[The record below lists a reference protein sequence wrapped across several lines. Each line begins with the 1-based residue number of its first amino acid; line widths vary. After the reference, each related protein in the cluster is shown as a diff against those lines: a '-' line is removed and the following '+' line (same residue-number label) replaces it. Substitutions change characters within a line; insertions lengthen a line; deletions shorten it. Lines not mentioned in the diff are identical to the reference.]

1 MKKESRTRRPIAID
15 LFAGVGGLSLGF
27 EQAGFDIAAS
37 VEIDPIHCAT
47 HHYNFP
53 NSKAICR
60 SVVDLSGAEIRVSA
74 GIGQIDIDVVCGGA
88 PCQGFSTI
96 GKRALGDPR
105 NRLVFHYCRLV
116 QELRPKYAVFEN
128 VRGLTLGEHKA
139 FLNEIVE
146 ALSDSGYKVHLPYRV
161 LNAAEHGVP
170 QDRKRLF
177 LLAARADCPLPDYP
191 PPGSRTTVAQ
201 AIGDLPDADDFDEL
215 LVSDHV
221 AAKLGRRSAY
231 ARKLRGES
239 VDETDFSYPRIWNPK
254 LLTASTRTAHTELSR
269 RRFRGTANGS
279 IEPVSR
285 FLKLDPDGLCNTL
298 RAGTDSARGAFTS
311 PRPIHPCSPRVITVR
326 EAARLHSYPDWF
338 RFHATKWHGFRQIGN
353 SVPPLLGRA
362 VAAQLMVALGIAA
375 SKPQSPV
382 QLGSEAELNFTMADA
397 VRRFGLV
404 ASPIANRIRRGDGPG
419 DADSRQVSLDLEEAT
434 IDV

>member
-1 MKKESRTRRPIAID
+1 MKTESRTRRPIAID

-60 SVVDLSGAEIRVSA
+60 SVVDLSGGEIRASA
-74 GIGQIDIDVVCGGA
+74 GIGQTDIDVVCGGA

-96 GKRALGDPR
+96 VKRALGDPR

-128 VRGLTLGEHKA
+128 VRGLTLGAHKS

-146 ALSDSGYKVHLPYRV
+146 ALSVSGYKVHLPYRV

-177 LLAARADCPLPDYP
+177 LMAARADCLLPDYP
-191 PPGSRTTVAQ
+191 LLSARPTVAQ

-215 LVSDHV
+215 LVRDYV
-221 AAKLGRRSAY
+221 AAKLGRRSTY
-231 ARKLRGES
+231 VRRLRGES
-239 VDETDFSYPRIWNPK
+239 VDETDFSHPRVWNPK

-269 RRFRGTANGS
+269 RRFRDTANGS

-285 FLKLDPDGLCNTL
+285 FLKLDPNGVCNTL

-311 PRPIHPCSPRVITVR
+311 PRPIHPGLPRVITVR

-362 VAAQLMVALGIAA
+362 VAAQLVAAMGLMP
-375 SKPQSPV
+375 SKPQLSV

-397 VRRFGLV
+397 VRRFGLG
-404 ASPIANRIRRGDGPG
+404 ASPIANRIRHVDGPG
-419 DADSRQVSLDLEEAT
+419 DADSRQVSLDLEEVT
-434 IDV
+434 IDA